1 MARKYASCIALG
13 VLLSGLVSASL
24 GAEST
29 ARSIETMRNQVNA
42 GTVGIVSGGVDGT
55 YVRIAADLAA
65 VLDNTNGLRV
75 LSLIGKGSLQN
86 LADIIFLRGIDVG
99 IVQSDVLA
107 YAKRERLYPGLDKS
121 VQYIAKLYDEEMHIL
136 AGRDIATVADLAGKK
151 VNVDLSGSGT
161 SMTTSIVFGR
171 LGVPV
176 QQTNFDQALALEKLK
191 QGEIAALV
199 YIAGKPARLFRDLRA
214 EDELHFVPIP
224 ASAELLDTYLPAQ
237 LTHEDY
243 PVAVPN
249 GGTVETVAV
258 GAVMAVYNWAPNT
271 ERYGKVARFI
281 DAFFGHFDAFL
292 EPPRHPKWKEVNLA
306 ARVPSWT
313 RFAAA
318 ENWLER
324 ETTVA
329 SGNSPLRKDFETFL
343 NLAAGAD
350 RPVSE
355 VQKTTLFEE
364 FVRWQQSP
372 ARERR

>member
-1 MARKYASCIALG
+1 MARKYASCIALC

-24 GAEST
+24 GAEPT
-29 ARSIETMRNQVNA
+29 ARSIETMRNQANA

-65 VLDNTNGLRV
+65 VLDNPDGLRV

-86 LADIIFLRGIDVG
+86 LSDIIFLKGIDVG

-107 YAKRERLYPGLDKS
+107 YAKRERLYAGLDKS

-136 AGRDIATVADLAGKK
+136 AGKGIETVADLAGKK

-161 SMTTSIVFGR
+161 SMTTSVVFGR
-171 LGVPV
+171 LGVPI
-176 QQTNFDQALALEKLK
+176 QATNFDQALALEKLK

-199 YIAGKPARLFRDLRA
+199 FVAGKPARLFGELRG
-214 EDELHFVPIP
+214 EDNLHFLPIP

-243 PVAVPN
+243 PAVVPTD
-249 GGTVETVAV
+249 GTVETVAV
-258 GAVMAVYNWAPNT
+258 GAVMAVYNWAPNSD
-271 ERYGKVARFI
+271 RYRKVARFI

-318 ENWLER
+318 GNWLDR
-324 ETTVA
+324 ETRLA
-329 SGNSPLRKDFETFL
+329 SGNSPLQKQFETFL
-343 NLAAGAD
+343 NLTAGAD
-350 RPVSE
+350 RPISE
-355 VQKTTLFEE
+355 VKKTTLFEE
-364 FVRWQQSP
+364 FVRWQQSG